1 MGHQYRPLYLTGIA
15 VLVTALI
22 VGVAFADVS
31 NDAVLFGTIV
41 LAGVMSLLFLLS
53 RRDGLNDLDEHEHE
67 HHSTGRR

>member
-1 MGHQYRPLYLTGIA
+1 MGHPYRPLYLSGIA

-31 NDAVLFGTIV
+31 ADAVLSGTIV

-53 RRDGLNDLDEHEHE
+53 RRDGLDDHDEHEQQ
-67 HHSTGRR
+67 HHSMGRR